1 MLQSNCAGGVHT
13 VVIFRLSM
21 FALPNSELQV
31 VARRNQRIP
40 NCKLLHSAL
49 TQEPENAEL
58 QVVALCPDAG
68 TRPDQLND
76 ASSCRSLKLLE
87 EEVSVLTSFKF

>member
-1 MLQSNCAGGVHT
+1 MRYSCQRGASLLT
-13 VVIFRLSM
+13 
-21 FALPNSELQV
+21 QV

-49 TQEPENAEL
+49 TQEPENSEW

-68 TRPDQLND
+68 TRLQNRPDQLND